1 MTLRTT
7 SATRRSVVSRSKDVA
22 STSATSS
29 NSDSA
34 GDGSGLETTEL
45 MLVMIAVSFSC
56 PVDTGAMLLGK
67 QSTKARSGRGTRA
80 CLLSRDYTNVWQIA
94 VFFGVIEAVADHKF
108 VRNLKSDVIAFQG
121 KLAARRFIQQG
132 SDLQAARLPGHEQLF
147 QVRHGQ
153 TGVEN
158 ILDENDVPVF
168 HALID
173 IFGELDFSGRIPTA
187 HELLARA
194 GTIAIAGY

>member
-29 NSDSA
+29 SSDSA

-45 MLVMIAVSFSC
+45 MLVMIAVSFSR
-56 PVDTGAMLLGK
+56 PVDTWAMLLGK
-67 QSTKARSGRGTRA
+67 HRAKVRSGRDTGFY
-80 CLLSRDYTNVWQIA
+80 LLSRHHTNIREIA
-94 VFFGVIEAVADHKF
+94 VFFGVIESVADHKF
-108 VRNLKSDVIAFQG
+108 VRNLKSHVIAFQG
-121 KLAARRFIQQG
+121 KLAARGFIQQG
-132 SDLQAARLPGHEQLF
+132 GDLEAARLPRHEQLF

-153 TGVEN
+153 ASVKDV
-158 ILDENDVPVF
+158 LDENYILVL

-173 IFGELDFSGRIPTA
+173 VFGELDLAGRVPPT
-187 HELLARA
+187 
-194 GTIAIAGY
+194 